1 VLPADARG
9 RFKATRVTLY
19 VNERDCGSR
28 LVAVEQPP
36 HVFIQEWRVSSLIS
50 RLDAVRGRQLS
61 IRFEVRV
68 DADEPFGINISNFP
82 EGYDAGQTKP
92 VEVELR

>member
-1 VLPADARG
+1 VLPVDAHG

-28 LVAVEQPP
+28 LVTVEQPP
-36 HVFIQEWRVSSLIS
+36 LALIQEWRVSSLAS
-50 RLDAVRGRQLS
+50 RLEAVRGRTLS

-82 EGYDAGQTKP
+82 EGYDAGETKP